1 MSIYGYVRIPLQDRG
16 NFDEEAIRE
25 ELGADD
31 KIYYDIIVATKGVNP
46 NFWDMLKK
54 AHKYDKIVVRSIAK
68 LGLTNNSLYDI
79 LVEAKKRRI
88 KIYAKEE
95 DMELTSAEV
104 MKILGGVKEVNKQNQ
119 AKGIKR
125 AKEKGVKFGREL
137 VYATDEKKVNRVML
151 DYHRQMLSWKD
162 AATKLGIEKKST
174 FFYRYNKWQRDTGRK

>member
-1 MSIYGYVRIPLQDRG
+1 
-16 NFDEEAIRE
+16 
-25 ELGADD
+25 
-31 KIYYDIIVATKGVNP
+31 
-46 NFWDMLKK
+46 
-54 AHKYDKIVVRSIAK
+54 
-68 LGLTNNSLYDI
+68 
-79 LVEAKKRRI
+79 
-88 KIYAKEE
+88 
-95 DMELTSAEV
+95 MELTSAEV